1 MRAEDQLR
9 SMGDESEW
17 QKFYEADEN
26 PFEGRSVSRP
36 LFLDQEPIVEQVEG
50 NPKLQTLSTTERSTT
65 ERITASHP
73 QPAKTKGKK
82 NAGYHPCLLYTSPS
96 PRDS

>member
-17 QKFYEADEN
+17 QKFYEVDEN
-26 PFEGRSVSRP
+26 PFDGRSVSRP

-50 NPKLQTLSTTERSTT
+50 NPKLLTISTTEYLVRVAPDCNRSYC
-65 ERITASHP
+65 E
-73 QPAKTKGKK
+73 
-82 NAGYHPCLLYTSPS
+82 
-96 PRDS
+96 DSFSG